1 MIESCPPPGSGQ
13 KHSHTIKS
21 HHNVGGLPE
30 DLQFELVEPLRS
42 LFKDEVRAL
51 GRLLGVPER
60 FIARHPFPGPGLA
73 VRVLGDVTAG
83 DALQV
88 LREVDEVFVEAIKEW
103 GLYDEIWQAFAVFLP
118 IRSVGAS
125 AGAGFVFVWWLGFG
139 WRRWGLSIERGRRR
153 RVRRAA
159 RRGAR

>member
-1 MIESCPPPGSGQ
+1 M
-13 KHSHTIKS
+13 
-21 HHNVGGLPE
+21 GGLPE

-88 LREVDEVFVEAIKEW
+88 LREVDECFVNAIKEW

-118 IRSVGAS
+118 IRSVGAL
-125 AGAGFVFVWWLGFG
+125 VVDL
-139 WRRWGLSIERGRRR
+139 
-153 RVRRAA
+153 V
-159 RRGAR
+159 